1 MEILAVGTISGKIG
15 DCIGSL
21 GIFGVSALVIFCV
34 GALVI
39 FCVGALGIFWAGVLD
54 CEANCRKLADFK
66 LKSFKVTI
74 NVRFRLKTLHDARV

>member
-1 MEILAVGTISGKIG
+1 MDILAVGTISGKIG

-21 GIFGVSALVIFCV
+21 VIFCV
-34 GALVI
+34 SALVI

-66 LKSFKVTI
+66 LKSLKVTI